1 MAEMSGYG
9 AEAPEQEKETMCVC
23 PNCGATL
30 KIEVEEPEQIEAA
43 PAPDA
48 GPSVRDALM
57 GAMGQ

>member
-1 MAEMSGYG
+1 MSEMSGYG
-9 AEAPEQEKETMCVC
+9 APEAPEKETMCVC

-30 KIEVEEPEQIEAA
+30 KIEVEEPEQIEGA
-43 PAPDA
+43 PAPDS